1 MFFQWICR
9 GESGLPV
16 LFLHHLGSSPN
27 WCFLIVVLE
36 KIFESPLDFKEIK
49 PVNPKGDQPWIFIGR
64 TDAETEVPILWLP
77 DVKSRLIRKEPDA
90 GKNWG
95 QVEKGMTE
103 DKTVR
108 WHHKSSRH
116 ELEQT
121 PWNSE
126 VQGSLAWH
134 SPWGCEELDM
144 TEQWNNE
151 TKEFLQEENTRE
163 GKDLQKINHK
173 AKTIKKMVIGSYVL
187 IIMLNVSGLN
197 APTKRHRLAEK
208 VKVIVA

>member
-1 MFFQWICR
+1 M
-9 GESGLPV
+9 
-16 LFLHHLGSSPN
+16 
-27 WCFLIVVLE
+27 LE
-36 KIFESPLDFKEIK
+36 KIFESPLDCKEIK

-64 TDAETEVPILWLP
+64 TDAETEVPILWPP
-77 DVKSRLIRKEPDA
+77 DVKSRLIRKDPDA
-90 GKNWG
+90 RRIWG

-108 WHHKSSRH
+108 WHHKFSRH

-126 VQGSLAWH
+126 VQGSLAWC

-144 TEQWNNE
+144 TERWNNE

-187 IIMLNVSGLN
+187 IIMLNVNGLN
-197 APTKRHRLAEK
+197 VPTKRHRLAEK